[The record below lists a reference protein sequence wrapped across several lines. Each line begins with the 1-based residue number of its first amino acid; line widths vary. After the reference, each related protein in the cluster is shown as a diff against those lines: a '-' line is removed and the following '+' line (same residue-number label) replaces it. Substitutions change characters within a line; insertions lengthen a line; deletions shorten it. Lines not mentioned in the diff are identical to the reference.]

1 MRLTNFL
8 LNHFKER
15 SWTTSYFWFLI
26 SLIVWMLGIG
36 GSDLYALPALIGI
49 IILFREI
56 IIIDRPLPFIPLSF
70 NTSPFIILYLLLIL
84 IVLAKTLLSL
94 YSFRWNIFDVAA
106 TAV

>member
-1 MRLTNFL
+1 MLPADL
-8 LNHFKER
+8 SLKYLKKL
-15 SWTTSYFWFLI
+15 SWTTSLFWLGI

-70 NTSPFIILYLLLIL
+70 NTSILRKFKCYIPL
-84 IVLAKTLLSL
+84 TLKESRC
-94 YSFRWNIFDVAA
+94 SCFQCGRSSE
-106 TAV
+106 

>member
-8 LNHFKER
+8 LNNFKE
-15 SWTTSYFWFLI
+15 WTWTASYFWLWI
-26 SLIVWMLGIG
+26 SLTVWMLGIG

-70 NTSPFIILYLLLIL
+70 NTSILRKFKCYIPL
-84 IVLAKTLLSL
+84 TLKESRC
-94 YSFRWNIFDVAA
+94 SCFQCGRSSE
-106 TAV
+106 